1 MHNWTGIVLSIILL
15 IAFPGCA
22 DRATHTRAAMS
33 PETSLE
39 SGRRLAR
46 QFLIA
51 DTHVDIPNRLD
62 QRMEDISV
70 RTRGGDFDYPRAREG
85 GLDAPFMSI
94 YVSAS
99 YQESGGAKE
108 YADKLIDMVEG
119 FQEKWPDKFVVARS
133 VAEVRSAFQD
143 SIVAMPMG
151 MENGAPIEGSLDNL
165 EHFYERGIRYITL
178 THSRSNHI
186 SDSSYD
192 SNRRWQGL
200 SPFGRKV
207 VEEMNRLGIMID
219 ISHLSDDAFH
229 QVVALTKAPVI
240 ASHSSCRHF
249 TPGWERNMSDNMIQK
264 LARNGG
270 VIQIAFGS
278 SFISNDYRLGHAQRN
293 QAIDEQLRQKG
304 LTRAHPRAQ
313 EQIRQF
319 EQENPLQRATVSQVV
334 DHIDHVKNLVGI
346 DHVGFGSDFD
356 GVGDTTPTG
365 LRNVSFYPNLIA
377 QLLDR
382 GYNEEEIEKICSE
395 NLLRVWS
402 EVERVA
408 AELQTEDSADQE

>member
-1 MHNWTGIVLSIILL
+1 
-15 IAFPGCA
+15 
-22 DRATHTRAAMS
+22 
-33 PETSLE
+33 
-39 SGRRLAR
+39 
-46 QFLIA
+46 
-51 DTHVDIPNRLD
+51 
-62 QRMEDISV
+62 
-70 RTRGGDFDYPRAREG
+70 
-85 GLDAPFMSI
+85 
-94 YVSAS
+94 
-99 YQESGGAKE
+99 
-108 YADKLIDMVEG
+108 
-119 FQEKWPDKFVVARS
+119 
-133 VAEVRSAFQD
+133 
-143 SIVAMPMG
+143 
-151 MENGAPIEGSLDNL
+151 
-165 EHFYERGIRYITL
+165 
-178 THSRSNHI
+178 
-186 SDSSYD
+186 
-192 SNRRWQGL
+192 
-200 SPFGRKV
+200 
-207 VEEMNRLGIMID
+207 
-219 ISHLSDDAFH
+219 
-229 QVVALTKAPVI
+229 
-240 ASHSSCRHF
+240 
-249 TPGWERNMSDNMIQK
+249 
-264 LARNGG
+264 
-270 VIQIAFGS
+270 
-278 SFISNDYRLGHAQRN
+278 NDYRLGHAQRN

>member
-1 MHNWTGIVLSIILL
+1 MHNCTGIVLSMIVL
-15 IAFPGCA
+15 IALPGCA
-22 DRATHTRAAMS
+22 DRAAPPAGTPR
-33 PETSLE
+33 ETSLE
-39 SGRRLAR
+39 GGRRLAR
-46 QFLIA
+46 QFLIV
-51 DTHVDIPNRLD
+51 DTHVDIPHRLAR
-62 QRMEDISV
+62 RMADISV

-108 YADKLIDMVEG
+108 YADKLIDMVES

-143 SIVAMPMG
+143 GKVALPMG

-219 ISHLSDDAFH
+219 ISHVSDDAFD

-249 TPGWERNMSDNMIQK
+249 TPGWERNMSDDMIQT
-264 LARNGG
+264 LAGNGG

-278 SFISNDYRLGHAQRN
+278 SFISNDYRLRHAQRN
-293 QAIDEQLRQKG
+293 QTIDDHLRKLG
-304 LTRAHPRAQ
+304 MTRNHPRAQ
-313 EQIRQF
+313 EQIRQS
-319 EQENPLQRATVSQVV
+319 EQENQLQRATVSQVA
-334 DHIDHVKNLVGI
+334 DHIDHVRNLVGI

-356 GVGDTTPTG
+356 GVGDTTPAG
-365 LRNVSFYPNLIA
+365 LKDVSYYPNLLA
-377 QLLDR
+377 ELLDR
-382 GYNEEEIEKICSE
+382 GYNEEAIEKICSG

-408 AELQTEDSADQE
+408 AETRQR

>member
-1 MHNWTGIVLSIILL
+1 MHNWSGIVLSMILL

-22 DRATHTRAAMS
+22 DRATHTPAATS

-99 YQESGGAKE
+99 YQKSGGAKE

-143 SIVAMPMG
+143 GKVALPMG

-229 QVVALTKAPVI
+229 QVVTLTKAPVI

-249 TPGWERNMSDNMIQK
+249 TPGWERNMSDDMIQK

-278 SFISNDYRLGHAQRN
+278 SFISNDYRLGQAQRN
-293 QAIDEQLRQKG
+293 QAIDEQLRQNG
-304 LTRAHPRAQ
+304 LTRTHPRAQ

-334 DHIDHVKNLVGI
+334 DHIDHVRNLVGI

-382 GYNEEEIEKICSE
+382 GYNEEEIEKICSG

-408 AELQTEDSADQE
+408 AELQAEG

>member
-1 MHNWTGIVLSIILL
+1 MHNWTGIVLSMILL

-22 DRATHTRAAMS
+22 DRATHTPAAMS

-143 SIVAMPMG
+143 GIVALPMG

-200 SPFGRKV
+200 SPFSRKV

-249 TPGWERNMSDNMIQK
+249 TPGWERNMSDDMIQK

-293 QAIDEQLRQKG
+293 QAIDEQLRQNG
-304 LTRAHPRAQ
+304 LTRTHPRAQ

-346 DHVGFGSDFD
+346 DHVGFGSVFD

-408 AELQTEDSADQE
+408 AELQDEG

>member
-1 MHNWTGIVLSIILL
+1 
-15 IAFPGCA
+15 
-22 DRATHTRAAMS
+22 
-33 PETSLE
+33 
-39 SGRRLAR
+39 
-46 QFLIA
+46 
-51 DTHVDIPNRLD
+51 
-62 QRMEDISV
+62 
-70 RTRGGDFDYPRAREG
+70 
-85 GLDAPFMSI
+85 MSI

-143 SIVAMPMG
+143 GIVALPMG

-249 TPGWERNMSDNMIQK
+249 TPGWERNMSDDMIQK

-293 QAIDEQLRQKG
+293 QAIDEQLRQNG
-304 LTRAHPRAQ
+304 LTRTHPRAQ

-319 EQENPLQRATVSQVV
+319 EQENPLQRANCV
-334 DHIDHVKNLVGI
+334 
-346 DHVGFGSDFD
+346 
-356 GVGDTTPTG
+356 TG
-365 LRNVSFYPNLIA
+365 GRPH
-377 QLLDR
+377 
-382 GYNEEEIEKICSE
+382 
-395 NLLRVWS
+395 
-402 EVERVA
+402 
-408 AELQTEDSADQE
+408 

>member
-1 MHNWTGIVLSIILL
+1 MHNWTGIVLSMIFL

-22 DRATHTRAAMS
+22 DGATHTPAAMS

-39 SGRRLAR
+39 SSLRLAR

-143 SIVAMPMG
+143 GKVALPMG

-178 THSRSNHI
+178 THSRANHI

-207 VEEMNRLGIMID
+207 VKEMNRLGIMID

-229 QVVALTKAPVI
+229 QVVTLTKAPVI

-249 TPGWERNMSDNMIQK
+249 TPGWERNMSDDMIQK

-278 SFISNDYRLGHAQRN
+278 SFISNVYRLGHAQRN
-293 QAIDEQLRQKG
+293 QAIDEQLRQNG
-304 LTRAHPRAQ
+304 LTRTHPRAQ

-334 DHIDHVKNLVGI
+334 DHIDHVRKLVGI

-365 LRNVSFYPNLIA
+365 LRDVSFYPNLIA

-382 GYNEEEIEKICSE
+382 GYNEEEIEKICSG

-408 AELQTEDSADQE
+408 AELQAKG